1 MVVALA
7 FPSSSAVAQATLAS
21 SRSRCG
27 SSPRP
32 SEDADTSPSMV
43 ASNLNQVPVAVAVEV
58 APHAAGELAEGHLG
72 DLVAAVAAVVARHD
86 VLGGG

>member
-1 MVVALA
+1 
-7 FPSSSAVAQATLAS
+7 
-21 SRSRCG
+21 
-27 SSPRP
+27 
-32 SEDADTSPSMV
+32 MV